1 MVLDRKKIEDELL
14 SPSKRPEIEGAKA
27 QQDWIKFH
35 TDTNLDIARS
45 LPYAKFKA
53 FVRSQLPEDK
63 FITSMNLLKF
73 PLPTNALTES
83 IFTKLSKIFDGRN
96 PAFSY
101 QFHRTQERD
110 DWEWYRQEVL
120 GEPSVW
126 SEKAWRYFQTEINC
140 VMVVDMP
147 LEDDPTDRYPQPYFY
162 FVPISEVVS
171 YSVNRRTGVMDWI
184 IYHSDERIIAIDGE
198 SYRTYE
204 YTEGKQLGKLLSDN
218 PHELGYCPARFFW
231 TEPLTLAHPDI
242 KKSPLSKELSALDWY
257 LFKSLGVKH
266 LDTYA
271 SYPIYSAYE
280 EECDY
285 TDKDGNTCHK
295 GYLQKPN
302 GEFVTGLD
310 GTPVPCPIC
319 HGKKQLA
326 GAGSFITVP
335 IPEEGQPD
343 LRKPVDITTIDRKS
357 LDYNVEE
364 LKRLETRIVNS
375 CVGVDNTILNE
386 TSLADKQVD
395 ATFES
400 KDNVLN
406 SVKKGFEEAQEWVDT
421 TICLLRYRSAFISAH
436 ISYGNEFYTLTPEA
450 LRKRYA
456 DAKDSGASEAEL
468 DALRQQ
474 ILETTYRHNPLML
487 QRMLILNDLE
497 PYRHRTQDEVK
508 SLAEKGLVSNEELV
522 LKADFMGFIGQ
533 FERENDNILEFG
545 TAIPYSDKI
554 TTIYQTLLDYAKQR
568 AIGPSRA

>member
-147 LEDDPTDRYPQPYFY
+147 LEEDPEDRYPQPYFY

-184 IYHSDERIIAIDGE
+184 IYHSDERIIVIDGE

-204 YTEGKQLGKLLSDN
+204 YTEGRQLGALITDN

-302 GEFVTGLD
+302 GEFVTGID

-406 SVKKGFEEAQEWVDT
+406 TVKKGFEEAQEWVDT
-421 TICLLRYRSAFISAH
+421 TVCILRYRSAFISAH
-436 ISYGNEFYTLTPEA
+436 ISYGDEFYTLTPEA

-468 DALRQQ
+468 DALRLQ

-497 PYRHRTQDEVK
+497 PYRHRSQEEVK
-508 SLAEKGLVSNEELV
+508 ALAEKGLVSNEELV

-545 TAIPYSDKI
+545 TAIPYADKI

>member
-1 MVLDRKKIEDELL
+1 MVLDPSKIKDELL
-14 SPSKRPEIEGAKA
+14 HPSRATEIQNAIA

-35 TDTNLDIARS
+35 ADTNLDVTHS
-45 LPYAKFKA
+45 MPYLRFKD
-53 FVRSQLPEDK
+53 FVRSLLPEDK
-63 FITSMNLLKF
+63 FATSMNLMKY
-73 PLPTNALTES
+73 PLATNEVVES

-96 PAFSY
+96 PAFNY
-101 QFHRTQERD
+101 QFHKTQERD

-120 GEPSVW
+120 HEPNVW
-126 SEKAWRYFQTEINC
+126 SQKAWLYFQTEINC

-147 LEDDPTDRYPQPYFY
+147 LEDTSDRYPQPYFY
-162 FVPISEVVS
+162 FVPIAEVVS
-171 YSVNRRTGVMDWI
+171 YSVNRRTQNMDWI
-184 IYHSDERIIAIDGE
+184 IFKNGKRLIVIDGA
-198 SYRTYE
+198 SYRSFAYDGST
-204 YTEGKQLGKLLSDN
+204 LGELLSDN
-218 PHELGYCPARFFW
+218 PHNLGYCPARFFW
-231 TEPLTLAHPDI
+231 NEPLSLSKPDI
-242 KKSPLSKELSALDWY
+242 KRSPISKELSNLDWY
-257 LFKSLGVKH
+257 LFKTLGVKH

-285 TDKDGNTCHK
+285 TDKNGNSCRK
-295 GYLQKPN
+295 GFMHTPS
-302 GEFVTGLD
+302 GESLTDEQGS
-310 GTPVPCPIC
+310 PIPCPLC

-326 GAGSFITVP
+326 GAGSFITIPVP
-335 IPEEGQPD
+335 AEGQPD
-343 LRKPVDITTIDRKS
+343 LRKPVDITTIDRDS

-406 SVKKGFEEAQEWVDT
+406 RIKKGFEEAQEWVDT
-421 TICLLRYRSAFISAH
+421 TCCLLRYGSAFISAH
-436 ISYGNEFYTLTPEA
+436 ISYGDEFYSLTPET

-456 DAKDSGASEAEL
+456 EAKESGASEAEL

-474 ILETTYRHNPLML
+474 IIETTYRHNPQML

-497 PYRHRTQDEVK
+497 PFRHRSQSEMDA
-508 SLAEKGLVSNEELV
+508 LLEKGLVSSEEYL
-522 LKADFMGFIGQ
+522 LKSDFMGFVGQ
-533 FERENDNILEFG
+533 FERDNDNILEFG

-554 TTIYQTLLDYAKQR
+554 KNIYQTLLAYAKQR